1 MFLEAF
7 TALLIIALGLLITMI
22 VIGGDTDD
30 D

>member
-7 TALLIIALGLLITMI
+7 TALLIIALGLLVTVI
-22 VIGGDTDD
+22 VTSRNTDD